1 MENYGELLKEEN
13 VWMFKTA
20 MFTGDA
26 VQFVVGDSEQSYLA
40 MLNRMRKEKWKL
52 HTVVEDEKK
61 YILSKKTG

>member
-1 MENYGELLKEEN
+1 
-13 VWMFKTA
+13 
-20 MFTGDA
+20 
-26 VQFVVGDSEQSYLA
+26 